1 MYRQKSISVSV
12 IALVLLVC
20 LVTAVWGGVNVA
32 QYTSAGLSS
41 QPVIVLDAGHGG
53 MDGGAVGN
61 NGSLEKD
68 VNLSITLKLRDFL
81 TAFGWQ
87 VVMTRDTD
95 TSIHDESAGTIREQK
110 VSDIRNRAA
119 IIEKYPD
126 CTFLSIHQNFFPQTK
141 YRGSQVFYSKNH
153 SDSEPLAV
161 SIQQSICTLLQPD
174 NTRVAKAMGKESYLL
189 EHAKVPAV
197 MIECGFL
204 SNPEE
209 CSNLSDEEYQ
219 NKLCMAIM
227 SGIFSAGTGSSQPES
242 SLQSMQE
249 PSSGEAS
256 Q

>member
-1 MYRQKSISVSV
+1 MYGQKSISVSV
-12 IALVLLVC
+12 ISLVLLVC
-20 LVTAVWGGVNVA
+20 LIAAVWGGSNVA
-32 QYTSAGLSS
+32 QEASAGLDSR
-41 QPVIVLDAGHGG
+41 PVIVLDAGHGG

-87 VVMTRDTD
+87 VVLTRDTD
-95 TSIHDESAGTIREQK
+95 TSIHDTSAGTIREQK
-110 VSDIRNRAA
+110 ISDIHNRAA

-126 CTFLSIHQNFFPQTK
+126 CTFLSVHQNFFPQTK
-141 YRGSQVFYSKNH
+141 YKGSQVFYSKNH
-153 SDSEPLAV
+153 EDSEPLAV

-174 NTRVAKAMGKESYLL
+174 NNRVAKAMGKESYLM

-209 CSNLSDEEYQ
+209 CADLSDEEYQ
-219 NKLCMAIM
+219 KKLCMAVM
-227 SGIFSAGTGSSQPES
+227 DGIFSAHAGESQPES
-242 SLQSMQE
+242 SEENLP
-249 PSSGEAS
+249 PSSAQAS